1 VSSQRGSVT
10 VAAAGVLVVLL
21 VCTMGIADVGRVL
34 AARARARTA
43 ADAAALAAAQEL
55 AVPTGADPASF
66 AASIAT
72 ANGAILR
79 ECRCA
84 PGTSEAIVTVRGS
97 LGGLWL
103 VPGTMTLDVRARAV
117 VDLP

>member
-1 VSSQRGSVT
+1 MRRERGSVT

-34 AARARARTA
+34 TTRAQGQTA

-55 AVPTGADPASF
+55 AIPGGTDPATAAAAIATDNGATLLECACPTG
-66 AASIAT
+66 
-72 ANGAILR
+72 G
-79 ECRCA
+79 
-84 PGTSEAIVTVRGS
+84 SEAVVTVRRS
-97 LGGLWL
+97 IARLWL
-103 VPGTMTLDVRARAV
+103 MPGAITLDVRARAV